1 VTDDELHSASGAIR
15 VVGGSPDAAEL
26 AALTAVLSASF
37 DEAIHTPRR
46 VAESAPSGWRRS
58 QLAMRQTLPY
68 NDWRRSGWL

>member
-1 VTDDELHSASGAIR
+1 MTDDELENASNAIR
-15 VVGGSPDAAEL
+15 VLGGAPNAAEL

-46 VAESAPSGWRRS
+46 VEESAPSGWRRT
-58 QLAMRQTLPY
+58 QLEMRQTLPY